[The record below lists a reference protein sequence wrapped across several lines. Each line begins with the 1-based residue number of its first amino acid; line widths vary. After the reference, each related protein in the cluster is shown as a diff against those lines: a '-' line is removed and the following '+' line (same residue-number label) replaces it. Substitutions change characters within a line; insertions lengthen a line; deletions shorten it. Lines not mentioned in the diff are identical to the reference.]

1 MTVPA
6 QRPGAALAALLGVAV
21 GLSGCA
27 VVRPPSTVPPTG
39 WPDPP
44 SASASAPAGTPDARP
59 SATASATP
67 RTVTRDG
74 LVLPL
79 PEGYLDATGLVT
91 DVPSTGPTRL
101 VAYLRN
107 PAQHGITVQ
116 TWAASQQTLADF
128 LAFYEGALDAD
139 PTLAGVT
146 RREVAL
152 GGLPGVELTLRAT
165 DGALSAVF
173 VTMRS
178 PGTVVMVLAPVP
190 DEGRRRAVEQVAT
203 GLRFA

>member
-6 QRPGAALAALLGVAV
+6 LRLGAGLAALCTAVA
-21 GLSGCA
+21 LAGCA

-44 SASASAPAGTPDARP
+44 SGPARTPTARPAPSASASAA
-59 SATASATP
+59 P

-74 LVLPL
+74 IVLPL

-91 DVPSTGPTRL
+91 DVPTAGPTRL

-116 TWAASQQTLADF
+116 TWAASQQTLAGFLDF
-128 LAFYEGALDAD
+128 YVAALDAD
-139 PTLAGVT
+139 PTTTVT
-146 RREVAL
+146 GRRAVTM
-152 GGLPGVELTLRAT
+152 GGLPGTELTLRGS
-165 DGALSAVF
+165 DGSLSTVF
-173 VTMRS
+173 VTMRAPKS
-178 PGTVVMVLAPVP
+178 VVMVLAPVP

-203 GLRFA
+203 GLRFG

>member
-1 MTVPA
+1 MTLPA
-6 QRPGAALAALLGVAV
+6 LRPGAGLALLGAAVA
-21 GLSGCA
+21 LSGCA

-39 WPDPP
+39 WPAPP
-44 SASASAPAGTPDARP
+44 SASASATAGTPTVQP
-59 SATASATP
+59 TAAATP

-116 TWAASQQTLADF
+116 TWASSQRTLAEF
-128 LAFYEGALDAD
+128 LAFYERALDAD
-139 PTLAGVT
+139 PSVAGVT
-146 RREVAL
+146 RREVTM
-152 GGLPGVELTLRAT
+152 GGLPGAEWTLRGT
-165 DGALSAVF
+165 DGALSTVF
-173 VTMRS
+173 FTMRD

-190 DEGRRRAVEQVAT
+190 DEARRRAVEQVAT
-203 GLRFA
+203 GLAFA